1 MKYFST
7 LLTYFSNLRH
17 IELLS
22 NSNVIKYKHNVNSKV
37 INNTNTELKEVM
49 PMKPKYIILHHSLTK
64 DSKTVSWSAIRRY
77 HTETL
82 GWNAIGYH

>member
-1 MKYFST
+1 
-7 LLTYFSNLRH
+7 
-17 IELLS
+17 
-22 NSNVIKYKHNVNSKV
+22 
-37 INNTNTELKEVM
+37 
-49 PMKPKYIILHHSLTK
+49 MKPKYIILHHSLTK